1 MPSDRNVAA
10 DYYADRL
17 GWSQETRI
25 GWHNIGPGKPKHNVF
40 IKRFNDGLRDEPLNQ
55 TLFTFF
61 AHGHEVLAVWKD
73 DTVRSGRTAPS
84 ATSGLPLT
92 PTSAISR
99 YSETGGWSYLGVPRF
114 VRPVAPPSQCGS
126 NGIQASTGN
135 WMKEEAQVK

>member
-61 AHGHEVLAVWKD
+61 AHAREVLAVWKD
-73 DTVRSGRTAPS
+73 GTVRSGRTAPS

-92 PTSAISR
+92 PTSAI
-99 YSETGGWSYLGVPRF
+99 
-114 VRPVAPPSQCGS
+114 
-126 NGIQASTGN
+126 
-135 WMKEEAQVK
+135 